1 MTDETSSSS
10 DPLTAAVSMLRV
22 ASNRDNS
29 GSVPFFVSDRVAPRR
44 RRSSDIGRLLF
55 GTLAFALFGW
65 AASNESD
72 LDLRVLEA
80 LQDLPGWV
88 RSLAWFGY
96 SAAGVGAL
104 VIAIV
109 SVAVAG
115 IGRGLVRDL
124 ILALFLAAFLGS
136 IGSRLTAGKWPDLL
150 PEFFSPEDFP
160 TFPTMRTTLV
170 LVVALVLS
178 PYVNVGIRRILRWC
192 IVAAVVSPLLL
203 GLTTVTSLSGALA
216 LSFACVASIRLAF
229 GSPEGLPSVG
239 RLRKTLADV
248 GIPVTELRYRNEQP
262 GTVGLATAT
271 TEVGDVLDIKIYGV
285 DAANTQRA
293 ERIWRALWYRTAG
306 PAPGAG
312 RSEQAQHE
320 ALALLSARTAGIN
333 VPALIGAGMTP
344 DGDVLVITGG
354 ADGRAVVELHG
365 VDQDGVDDDML
376 GAMWVELTALH
387 RDARITHGS
396 LGPDTIRVTA
406 SGIELVDFAHA
417 SMFPTEQQLAT
428 DVVSMLAIQAT
439 VVGPERALDAAV
451 DALDADELEICL
463 PYAQDAVIEP
473 HLRTEMKAAG
483 LKVKTLHAGL
493 AERLDVEP
501 PSLAPVKRVQVKDV
515 AIAIAAIIAA
525 NSLISQIADVG
536 IDTLGD
542 ELAGASIGWFIV
554 AFLIRMVSYTT
565 AYLGMRALI
574 SQTLPLLP
582 TTLLQSAKSFVG
594 LVVPSMVGRVGMDI
608 RFLQKLGVPLAT
620 ASTQGPVISLIGF
633 VAEVILLLLSAWA
646 IGQEVETDGLTDFDA
661 GGLIAIA
668 IAVVV
673 IGGVVLLSVPKLRAK
688 VVPVV
693 KDALSSVRAVVTSPR
708 ILGAIFSSEVL
719 DRLFGALAL
728 GATVA
733 AFGADVPFA
742 ALIFVSVGTG
752 LLAGLAPVPGGIGV
766 AEATMSGLLTAVG
779 LPAEQAV
786 TIAIT
791 YRMIT
796 AYLPPVLGFFSLR
809 WLTDKGYL

>member
-1 MTDETSSSS
+1 MTDEDTTPAA
-10 DPLTAAVSMLRV
+10 PLAAAVSMLRF
-22 ASNRDNS
+22 ASNRDDA

-44 RRSSDIGRLLF
+44 RRSSDIGRLLL
-55 GTLAFALFGW
+55 GTLAFTLLGW
-65 AASNESD
+65 AALNEPD
-72 LDLRVLEA
+72 LDVRVFES
-80 LQDLPGWV
+80 LQNLPGWV
-88 RSLAWFGY
+88 RSLAWFSY

-115 IGRGLVRDL
+115 LGRGLVRDL
-124 ILALFLAAFLGS
+124 IVAVFLAGFLGS
-136 IGSRLTAGKWPDLL
+136 IGSRVTTGNWPDLL
-150 PEFFSPEDFP
+150 PEFFGIEDFP

-170 LVVALVLS
+170 LVVTLVLS
-178 PYVNVGIRRILRWC
+178 PYVNAGIRSLLRWC
-192 IVAAVVSPLLL
+192 SVAAILAPLLL
-203 GLTTVTSLSGALA
+203 GLTTVTSLSGGLA
-216 LSFACVASIRLAF
+216 LSFASVAGIRFAF
-229 GSPEGLPSVG
+229 GSPEGLPSIG
-239 RLRKTLADV
+239 RLRRTLADV
-248 GIPVTELRYRNEQP
+248 GVPVTELQYRADQP

-271 TEVGDVLDIKIYGV
+271 AEAGGQLDIKIYGV
-285 DAANTQRA
+285 DAANSQRA
-293 ERIWRALWYRTAG
+293 ERVWRALWYRTAG

-320 ALALLSARTAGIN
+320 ALALLSAGAAGVN
-333 VPALIGAGMTP
+333 VPKMIGAGMTP
-344 DGDVLVITGG
+344 DGDVLLVTGG
-354 ADGRAVVELHG
+354 ADGQAIVEPN
-365 VDQDGVDDDML
+365 GVDDSTL
-376 GAMWVELTALH
+376 RSMWAELTGLH
-387 RDARITHGS
+387 RHARITHGG
-396 LGPDTIRVTA
+396 LRLETIRATTT
-406 SGIELVDFAHA
+406 GIELVDFAHA

-428 DVVSMLAIQAT
+428 DIVSMLAIQAT

-451 DALDADELEICL
+451 DALDRADLEICL

-473 HLRTEMKAAG
+473 SLRAELKSAG
-483 LKVKTLHAGL
+483 VKVKTLHAGL
-493 AERLDVEP
+493 AERLEVEP
-501 PSLAPVKRVQVKDV
+501 SALAPVKRVHVKDV
-515 AIAIAAIIAA
+515 VIAVAAIIAA
-525 NSLISQIADVG
+525 NSLISQITDVG

-542 ELAGASIGWFIV
+542 ELANASIGWFV
-554 AFLIRMVSYTT
+554 VTFLIKMVSYTT

-574 SQTLPLLP
+574 SQALPLLP

-594 LVVPSMVGRVGMDI
+594 LVVPTMVGRVGMDI

-620 ASTQGPVISLIGF
+620 ATTQGPVISLIGF

-646 IGQEVETDGLTDFDA
+646 IGQEIETDGLANIDA

-668 IAVVV
+668 IAIVV
-673 IGGVVLLSVPKLRAK
+673 IGIVVVFAVPKLRAA

-693 KDALSSVRAVVTSPR
+693 KDALSSIRAVVTSPR
-708 ILGAIFSSEVL
+708 ILGAIFGSEVL

-742 ALIFVSVGTG
+742 ALVFVSVGTG

-779 LPAEQAV
+779 LPADQAV

-796 AYLPPVLGFFSLR
+796 AYLPPVFGFFSLR

>member
-1 MTDETSSSS
+1 MTDEDTASA
-10 DPLTAAVSMLRV
+10 DPLAAAVSVLRV
-22 ASNRDNS
+22 ASNRDDA
-29 GSVPFFVSDRVAPRR
+29 GPVPFFVSDRVAPRR
-44 RRSSDIGRLLF
+44 RRSSDVGRLLL
-55 GTLAFALFGW
+55 GSLAFTLLGW
-65 AASNESD
+65 AASNEPD
-72 LDLRVLEA
+72 FDLRVFES

-104 VIAIV
+104 VIVIV
-109 SVAVAG
+109 SVVVAG
-115 IGRGLVRDL
+115 LGRGLVRDL
-124 ILALFLAAFLGS
+124 ILALFLATLLAS
-136 IGSRLTAGKWPDLL
+136 IGSRIATEAWPDLL
-150 PEFFSPEDFP
+150 PEFFSIEEYPAFP
-160 TFPTMRTTLV
+160 AMRTTLV

-178 PYVNVGIRRILRWC
+178 PYVNVGIRHILRWC
-192 IVAAVVSPLLL
+192 IVAVVVTPLLL
-203 GLTTVTSLSGALA
+203 GLTTVTSLFGGLA
-216 LSFACVASIRLAF
+216 LSFASVATVRLAF
-229 GSPEGLPSVG
+229 GSPEGLPSIG

-248 GIPVTELRYRNEQP
+248 GIPVTDLRYRPDQP

-271 TEVGDVLDIKIYGV
+271 AEAGGPVDIKIYGV
-285 DAANTQRA
+285 DAANSQRA

-320 ALALLSARTAGIN
+320 ALALLSAGAADVN
-333 VPALIGAGMTP
+333 VPKMIRAGMTP
-344 DGDVLVITGG
+344 DGDVLVVTGG
-354 ADGRAVVELHG
+354 ADGRAIVELEG
-365 VDQDGVDDDML
+365 IDDSML
-376 GAMWVELTALH
+376 RSMWTELTALH
-387 RDARITHGS
+387 RHARITHGS
-396 LGPDTIRVTA
+396 LGPNTIRVTTT
-406 SGIELVDFAHA
+406 GIELVDFAHA

-439 VVGPERALDAAV
+439 VVGPERALDAVV
-451 DALDADELEICL
+451 DTLDRADLEICL
-463 PYAQDAVIEP
+463 PYVQGAVIEP
-473 HLRTEMKAAG
+473 HLRTELKAAG
-483 LKVKTLHAGL
+483 VKVKTLRAGL
-493 AERLDVEP
+493 AERLEVEP
-501 PSLAPVKRVQVKDV
+501 SALAPVKRVQVKDV
-515 AIAIAAIIAA
+515 VIAVAAIIAA
-525 NSLISQIADVG
+525 TSLITQITDVG

-542 ELAGASIGWFIV
+542 ELAGASIGWFV
-554 AFLIRMVSYTT
+554 VTFLIKMVSYTT

-574 SQTLPLLP
+574 SQTLPFLP

-594 LVVPSMVGRVGMDI
+594 LVVPSMVGRIGMDI

-633 VAEVILLLLSAWA
+633 VAEVILLLLSAWS
-646 IGQEVETDGLTDFDA
+646 IGQEVDTDGLADIDA

-668 IAVVV
+668 IAIVV
-673 IGGVVLLSVPKLRAK
+673 IGGVVVLAVPKLRAT

-742 ALIFVSVGTG
+742 ALVFVSVGTG